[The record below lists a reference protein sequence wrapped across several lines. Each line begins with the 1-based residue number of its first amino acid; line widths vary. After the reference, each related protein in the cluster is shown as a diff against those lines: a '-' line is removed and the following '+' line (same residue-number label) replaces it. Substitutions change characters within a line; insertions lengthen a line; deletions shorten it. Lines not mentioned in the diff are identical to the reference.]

1 MRIVV
6 GEFTEALATLLAS
19 VGVVAAVNVSML
31 PQVTGRRERL
41 GAVFT
46 LVRLH
51 FLVRHTMVVEVGAGR
66 EAFSANVT
74 DVRFLSE
81 VNATMCVERT

>member
-41 GAVFT
+41 GAVFA
-46 LVRLH
+46 LVWFH
-51 FLVRHTMVVEVGAGR
+51 FLVRHAVVVEVGAGG
-66 EAFSANVT
+66 EALAT
-74 DVRFLSE
+74 DLALVRLLAR
-81 VNATMCVERT
+81 VDATVRVE